1 MPDLKPDIAN
11 MRMNYPVIGDMSE
24 NMIELEHFE
33 RKILRELQRD
43 ASQTTAEIAD
53 KVGLTPSPCWR
64 RIDRLEKEG
73 LIRKRV
79 ALLDRRKVGLNAQ
92 VFAQVKL
99 NAHGRAN
106 LDEFSA
112 AIGGFP
118 EVLEAFVLLG
128 TMDFM
133 LRIVAKDIEAYERFF
148 FERLSKLPGVQ
159 EINSTVALSE
169 IKSTHELP
177 I

>member
-1 MPDLKPDIAN
+1 MGMIFPVFPYIAA
-11 MRMNYPVIGDMSE
+11 
-24 NMIELEHFE
+24 NMIELDHFE

-43 ASQTTAEIAD
+43 ASQTTAQIAD
-53 KVGLTPSPCWR
+53 KVGLTASPCWR
-64 RIDRLEKEG
+64 RIDRLEREG

-79 ALLDRRKVGLNAQ
+79 AVIDRRKVGLNAH

-112 AIGGFP
+112 AIRAFP
-118 EVLEAFVLLG
+118 EVLDAYVLMG

-133 LRIVAKDIEAYERFF
+133 LRIVAKDIDAYERFF

-169 IKSTHELP
+169 IKSTTELP